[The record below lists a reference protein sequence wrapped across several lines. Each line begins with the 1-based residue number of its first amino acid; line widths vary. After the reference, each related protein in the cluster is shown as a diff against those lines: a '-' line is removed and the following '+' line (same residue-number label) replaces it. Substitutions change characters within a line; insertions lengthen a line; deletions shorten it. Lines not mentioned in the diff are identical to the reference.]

1 MTRQDGKRMLLF
13 ILLIFWM
20 GLIFFF
26 SAKPAV
32 QSAKMSTSVGKMIG
46 RVVVPEFEEWSD
58 TKQDAFAKKID
69 FAVRKSAHA
78 CEYAALSVLF
88 FVNYKKKSRKIKQI
102 VGMSALNTALYAVT
116 DEIHQLFVP
125 GRSGQITDVILD
137 SCGGLIGAV
146 LSAIILYLIRKRKK
160 DGS

>member
-32 QSAKMSTSVGKMIG
+32 QS
-46 RVVVPEFEEWSD
+46 
-58 TKQDAFAKKID
+58 AKKID

-102 VGMSALNTALYAVT
+102 VGMSALSTALYAVT

>member
-1 MTRQDGKRMLLF
+1 
-13 ILLIFWM
+13 M

-32 QSAKMSTSVGKMIG
+32 QSAKMSTSVGKNDRESGGTGIWKSG
-46 RVVVPEFEEWSD
+46 ATRN
-58 TKQDAFAKKID
+58 QDAFAKKID

-102 VGMSALNTALYAVT
+102 VGMSALSTALYAVT

>member
-1 MTRQDGKRMLLF
+1 MTRQGGKGKLLV

-20 GLIFFF
+20 GMIFFF

-32 QSAKMSTSVGKMIG
+32 QSEKMSTSVGKIIG
-46 RVVVPEFEEWSD
+46 RM
-58 TKQDAFAKKID
+58 KQDAFAKKID

-102 VGMSALNTALYAVT
+102 VVMSVLSTALYAVT

-146 LSAIILYLIRKRKK
+146 LSATILYLIRKRKK

>member
-102 VGMSALNTALYAVT
+102 VGMSALSTALYAVT

-146 LSAIILYLIRKRKK
+146 LSAIILRCMNRLKNEAM
-160 DGS
+160 

>member
-58 TKQDAFAKKID
+58 TKQDAFA
-69 FAVRKSAHA
+69 VRKSAHA

-102 VGMSALNTALYAVT
+102 VGMSALSTALYAVT